1 MMNLTNKLQGI
12 IGVINTPFQPDGEI
26 HTPSLERYVDHSLD
40 AGVCG
45 FLTLGMAAETG
56 KLTGQE
62 KERIVTTVLERVD
75 GRVPVIAGTSAGSQK
90 ERVNLARLFTD
101 LGCNG
106 IMVNI
111 PFTDEKSYLRDLQ
124 ELDAVNPG
132 FIMVQDWDFK
142 GYGLPVDLILE
153 MAATIP
159 SFKSLKVEVAPAGVK
174 YTEVIRATGGELHV
188 TGGWAATQMIE
199 ALDRGVHAFMPTIL
213 HPVYI
218 RIFELHRL
226 DRRREAMELFYQ
238 VLPVLSFS
246 HQHVDISIHF
256 NKRLV
261 NRQGLFSTDAVR
273 NPILIFDGFHERV
286 AGELINYALKLNQTV
301 MEQTNN
307 QLTGNP

>member
-1 MMNLTNKLQGI
+1 MSDLTKTLQGI
-12 IGVINTPFQPDGEI
+12 IGVINTPFQPDGSLDV
-26 HTPSLERYVDHSLD
+26 PSLSHYINHSLE

-56 KLTGQE
+56 KLNRSE
-62 KERIVTTVLERVD
+62 KERIVAAVVENVA
-75 GRVPVIAGTSAGSQK
+75 GRVPVIAGTSAPAQA
-90 ERVNLARLFTD
+90 ERAYLSALFSAM
-101 LGCNG
+101 GCNG

-111 PFTDEKSYLRDLQ
+111 PYVDSGSFLNELR
-124 ELDAVNPG
+124 ELDALNPG

-142 GYGLPVDLILE
+142 GYGLPVDLIVE

-174 YTEVIRATGGELHV
+174 YSEVIRATEGKLHV

-218 RIFELHRL
+218 RIFELHRRG
-226 DRRREAMELFYQ
+226 RRREAVELFYR

-246 HQHVDISIHF
+246 HQHLDISIHF

-261 NRQGLFSTDAVR
+261 NRQGLYSTAVVR
-273 NPILIFDGFHERV
+273 DPILPFDAYHEYV
-286 AGELINYALKLNQTV
+286 ADELIEYAIDLNADA
-301 MEQTNN
+301 MEKNRQEFT
-307 QLTGNP
+307 